1 MKVNKIM
8 AVLFLS
14 LVLIFALVFFN
25 KQEPTVKIEVLGDPL
40 LSRYDTGE
48 LIYARNVWDLQLYK
62 NKIYIGT
69 GNSSNIGPAVNSGPV
84 PLFSYDLQNGVFKE
98 EFTVDD
104 DQIDMIV
111 LFGDSIYIPG
121 HDPKESWEL
130 GNYYKIENGEW
141 KKVRNIPGGIHNY
154 SMVIYKDR
162 MFAGL
167 GLTITEKSYAV
178 VVSSDRGK
186 SWERKTLENCFRIYS
201 FLIVDDVLYAIG
213 IMPSEGFRAHV
224 KSKRDVRLANGI
236 YQYDSEKGVFITR
249 DDLSYKVLFPDTA
262 IDTSLSKK
270 IVRPTSVDNKSIY
283 IGAYIHNDHQ
293 NIPIGLYVAEKLDG
307 NVEKVSKVELPEG
320 YLPWDIIHRSDM
332 TYVLLNKKINE
343 EKYTTMVYASNDLER
358 WERVLEFNYTTF
370 SRSFETMN
378 NEYYFGLGCEI
389 QNPQEWSEKELRKET
404 GTILKVTKE

>member
-25 KQEPTVKIEVLGDPL
+25 KQEPTVKIEVLGNPL
-40 LSRYDTGE
+40 QSHYDTGE

-84 PLFSYDLQNGVFKE
+84 PLFSYDLHNGIFEE

-111 LFGDSIYIPG
+111 LLGDSIYIPG

-141 KKVRNIPGGIHNY
+141 KKVRNIPNGIHNY
-154 SMVIYKDR
+154 SMVMYKDK

-167 GLTITEKSYAV
+167 GTEKGAEVAV
-178 VVSSDRGK
+178 SNDRGK
-186 SWERKTLENCFRIYS
+186 SWDVKPAENNFRIHS

-213 IMPSEGFRAHV
+213 IMPGEKFISAY
-224 KSKRDVRLANGI
+224 KKRFDKKITNGI
-236 YQYDSEKGVFITR
+236 YQYDYKKDVFITR
-249 DDLSYKVLFPDTA
+249 DDLSYKVLFPGTK

-320 YLPWDIIHRSDM
+320 YLPWDIIYRNDM
-332 TYVLLNKKINE
+332 TYVLLNKKNNE

-378 NEYYFGLGCEI
+378 NEYYF
-389 QNPQEWSEKELRKET
+389 
-404 GTILKVTKE
+404 